1 MAIIRLVSAEP
12 LDPEKVQEILK
23 PLTSE
28 DGENR
33 VVIEEDPSILGGYI
47 LYFDNRR
54 IDMSL
59 RHKLE
64 RIDQQLKAGI
74 SSDKLEP
81 KRMEVEE
88 IGRVTKCSDGIV
100 FCSGLDHVMSNE
112 RLVFDNGEQGLAL
125 NLAEEHVGVLLIGDV
140 SKIKTGDVCKRTYEV
155 LEVPVGDALLGRV
168 VDSLGRAIDGDE
180 ALPKDMPKR
189 PIEEPA
195 PGILARQPVKEAIYT
210 GITAIDA
217 MIPIGKGQRE
227 LIIGDRQTGKT
238 SIASDMILNQK
249 GKNVYCIYVAIGQKM
264 STIYSLVDSLR
275 EAGAMEYTTVVSAS
289 ASCSTAEV
297 YMAPYTACAMAEEWM
312 HKGKDVLVV
321 YDDLTKHAQAYR
333 ALSLLLR
340 RPPGREAYPGDV
352 FYIHSRLL
360 ERASKLSDD
369 EGGGSMT
376 AIPIIETQGGDISA
390 YIPTNVISITDGQ
403 IYLESDLFFAGQRPA
418 INVGLS
424 VSRVGGD
431 AQASVMRKSAGPLRV
446 QLAQFRELQAFA
458 QFGSDLDP
466 STRKSLELGARLNEV
481 LKQGKGEPR
490 SMAESVLMLQLA
502 VHNDLT
508 GLEVHEITEFMVD
521 YLVYLRS
528 REHDLLAEIESVP
541 KVEDEL
547 YDKIKKSYNHYLT
560 MWKQDK

>member
-1 MAIIRLVSAEP
+1 MAIVRLVCAEAPDSQKIHEILEP
-12 LDPEKVQEILK
+12 LQI
-23 PLTSE
+23 
-28 DGENR
+28 DGANQL
-33 VVIEEDPSILGGYI
+33 VIDEDPSILGGYV
-47 LYFDNRR
+47 LYYDNKRV
-54 IDMSL
+54 DKSL
-59 RHKLE
+59 RHKMEAME
-64 RIDQQLKAGI
+64 RALKAGVKPE
-74 SSDKLEP
+74 DLGPHKA
-81 KRMEVEE
+81 EVEE
-88 IGRVTKCSDGIV
+88 IGRVIRCSDGIV
-100 FCSGLDHVMSNE
+100 FCEGLDHVMSNE
-112 RLVFDNGEQGLAL
+112 RVLFDNGEEGLAL

-140 SKIKTGDVCKRTYEV
+140 SKIHTGDICKRTYEV
-155 LEVPVGDALLGRV
+155 MEVPTGDALLGRV
-168 VDSLGRAIDGDE
+168 LDALGRPIDGDGP
-180 ALPKDMPKR
+180 LIKDLKKR

-195 PGILARQPVKEAIYT
+195 PAILERQPVNEAIYT

-238 SIASDMILNQK
+238 SIAADMIMNQK

-264 STIYSLVDSLR
+264 STVYSLTDTMR
-275 EAGAMEYTTVVSAS
+275 RMGALEYTTIVAAS
-289 ASCSTAEV
+289 ASDSIAEV
-297 YMAPYTACAMAEEWM
+297 YMAPYTACSMAEAWM
-312 HKGKDVLVV
+312 RAGKDVLIV
-321 YDDLTKHAQAYR
+321 YDDLSKHAQAYR

-360 ERASKLSDD
+360 ERSAKLSDD

-466 STRKSLELGARLNEV
+466 STRKTLELGARLTEV
-481 LKQGKGEPR
+481 LKQGRMAAR
-490 SMAESVLMLQLA
+490 SMPESVLLLQLA
-502 VHNDLT
+502 VNNELRLLD
-508 GLEVHEITEFMVD
+508 VHEVREFIED

-528 REHDLLAEIESVP
+528 RESALLEEIENSKKVEEDLLE
-541 KVEDEL
+541 
-547 YDKIKKSYNHYLT
+547 KIRQSFKHYLQI
-560 MWKQDK
+560 WLESR

>member
-1 MAIIRLVSAEP
+1 MATIRLVSAEP
-12 LDPEKVQEILK
+12 LDLEQVQAILE
-23 PLTSE
+23 PLKGQ
-28 DGENR
+28 DGENC
-33 VVIEEDPSILGGYI
+33 VYVEQDPSILGGYI
-47 LYFDNRR
+47 LYYNNKR

-59 RHKLE
+59 RHSLQSISRE
-64 RIDQQLKAGI
+64 LQAGHSPDEI
-74 SSDKLEP
+74 RAKDTK
-81 KRMEVEE
+81 VDE
-88 IGRVTKCSDGIV
+88 IGRVIRCSDGIV
-100 FCSGLDHVMSNE
+100 FCSGLDDVMSNE
-112 RLVFDNGEQGLAL
+112 RILFDNGEQGMAL
-125 NLAEEHVGVLLIGDV
+125 NLAEDHVGVLLIGDM
-140 SKIKTGDVCKRTYEV
+140 STIRTGDVCKRTHEV
-155 LEVPVGDALLGRV
+155 MEVPVGDELLGRV
-168 VDSLGRAIDGDE
+168 VNALGRSIDGE
-180 ALPKDMPKR
+180 EKLPPTMERR

-195 PGILARQPVKEAIYT
+195 PAILDRQPVKEAIYT

-238 SIASDMILNQK
+238 TIASDMILNQK

-275 EAGAMEYTTVVSAS
+275 EAGAMEYSTVVAAS
-289 ASCSTAEV
+289 AAASIAEI
-297 YMAPYTACAMAEEWM
+297 YIAPYTACAMAEYWM
-312 HKGKDVLVV
+312 HKGKDVLVI

-360 ERASKLSDD
+360 ERAAKLAD
-369 EGGGSMT
+369 EIGGGSIT

-446 QLAQFRELQAFA
+446 QLAQYRELQAFA
-458 QFGSDLDP
+458 QFGSDLDA
-466 STRKSLELGARLNEV
+466 STRQSLELGSRLTEV
-481 LKQGKGEPR
+481 LKQGKGTPR
-490 SMAESVLMLQLA
+490 SMAESVLLLQLA
-502 VHNDLT
+502 THNELKVI
-508 GLEVHEITEFMVD
+508 EVSAVTEFIGT
-521 YLVYLRS
+521 YLVYVRA
-528 REHDLLAEIESVP
+528 RQQDLLKAIEECP

-547 YDKIKKSYNHYLT
+547 YAKIKASFDNFYT
-560 MWKQDK
+560 VWKESR